1 MKDSLN
7 NKVFFIVVIFVNIL
21 LFGFLILEV
30 NEYNKN
36 SSYETKIK
44 ALDTE
49 LKKVEESTNYSNLD
63 KTSQDYNNFS
73 INFNAEN
80 RLQDFLSFLNNS
92 TSKNNLELLEVS
104 FPVSNQEESISK
116 IKIKGS
122 FKDIR
127 NFISDVEND
136 LSIKEILNYNI
147 NINVGVPVVDLE
159 IKNYRF

>member
-21 LFGFLILEV
+21 LFGLLILEI

-36 SSYETKIK
+36 SSYESKIK
-44 ALDTE
+44 AIDAE

-63 KTSQDYNNFS
+63 KTTQDYNNFS
-73 INFNAEN
+73 LNFNAEN

-104 FPVSNQEESISK
+104 FPISNQEESISR
-116 IKIKGS
+116 IKLKGS

-136 LSIKEILNYNI
+136 LSIKEILNYTI